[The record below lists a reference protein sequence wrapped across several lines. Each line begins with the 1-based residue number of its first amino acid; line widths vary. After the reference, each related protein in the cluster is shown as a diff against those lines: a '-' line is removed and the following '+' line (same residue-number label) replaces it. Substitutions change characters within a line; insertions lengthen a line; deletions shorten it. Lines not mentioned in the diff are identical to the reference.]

1 MSDTT
6 THSFY
11 MRNTTSTKRNSLA
24 ELNEAGDT
32 DAVRTLLPLCSSERW
47 AREVTADRPYE
58 DLDALLDAS
67 DRVFAGLTVADLDAA
82 LAGHPRIGDRV
93 SGDGAAAQLS
103 RSEQS
108 AMQSADEQV
117 AAQILQGN
125 KDYEHRFDRVFLIRA
140 AGRSPREILAE
151 LQRRLGNDPADE
163 QDEVREQ
170 LRQITR
176 LRLEGQF
183 SQ

>member
-1 MSDTT
+1 MTG
-6 THSFY
+6 F
-11 MRNTTSTKRNSLA
+11 
-24 ELNEAGDT
+24 NEAPDSE
-32 DAVRTLLPLCSSERW
+32 AYRALLPLCSSEGW
-47 AREVTADRPYE
+47 AHQVAARRPYA
-58 DLDALLDAS
+58 DLAAVLAAS
-67 DRVFAGLTVADLDAA
+67 DEVFAGLAAADLDAA

-93 SGDGAAAQLS
+93 SGDGEAARLS

-117 AAQILQGN
+117 AEQILQGN
-125 KDYEHRFDRVFLIRA
+125 KDYEERFDRVFLIRA

-151 LQRRLGNDPADE
+151 LQRRLDNDPAAE

-176 LRLEGQF
+176 LRLEGAF
-183 SQ
+183 AS